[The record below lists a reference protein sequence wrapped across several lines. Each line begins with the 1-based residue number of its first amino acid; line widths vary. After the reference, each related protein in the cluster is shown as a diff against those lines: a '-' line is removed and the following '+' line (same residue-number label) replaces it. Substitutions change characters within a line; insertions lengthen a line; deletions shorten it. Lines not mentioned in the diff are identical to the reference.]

1 MTSPAPLLDSLDKLC
16 SLAERGGA
24 DPVWLRAT
32 ADGIFE
38 VLLAAQ
44 RNKRHQRTLAVAHQ
58 MAHVATAMRQQGHSP
73 GECVGA
79 LRRRYG
85 KSRSRV
91 YALLAMSNVLHS
103 AGRLRR

>member
-1 MTSPAPLLDSLDKLC
+1 MTSPALIDRLNTLC
-16 SLAERGGA
+16 SLAERAGA
-24 DPVWLRAT
+24 DPAWLRET

-44 RNKRHQRTLAVAHQ
+44 RNPRHQITLALAHQ
-58 MAHVATAMRQQGHSP
+58 MAHVAKDMREQGHGP
-73 GECVGA
+73 GERVEA

-91 YALLAMSNVLHS
+91 YALLAMSNVLRS